1 MKQVFIII
9 RPNMYFETKKSLV
22 EHNFLSMS
30 VKDVVAR
37 FCETANF
44 EYADGNPVNTD
55 IENPFVA
62 KKMIEIFCRDEDLDN
77 LIETVLDI
85 NKTGHEGDGKIW
97 VVDIVDAERVRTGE
111 KGINAL
117 M

>member
-1 MKQVFIII
+1 
-9 RPNMYFETKKSLV
+9 MYFETKNALV

-30 VKDVVAR
+30 VKDVLAR
-37 FCETANF
+37 FCRSISF

-77 LIETVLDI
+77 LIETVLCI

-97 VVDIVDAERVRTGE
+97 VTDAIDAERIRTGE
-111 KGINAL
+111 KGINAI